1 MQQEQD
7 AGVID
12 ARSSFL
18 DPRLMFSA
26 RLSAVRA
33 DGLAGAGTGV
43 KRAASS
49 ASNDAEGVTSA
60 LILT

>member
-1 MQQEQD
+1 M
-7 AGVID
+7 D

-33 DGLAGAGTGV
+33 EGLAGSGPGV
-43 KRAASS
+43 KRAAPKPPTTQ
-49 ASNDAEGVTSA
+49 EA
-60 LILT
+60 LLQRWCEFDYLK